1 MANGKRSKE
10 YNEGYKAALDD
21 LKDEE
26 QVKLFIDGY
35 KSGFMDGYKA
45 AREELKMM
53 LMSKMPPEIR
63 QQMEEGAEPAGGWV
77 WPW

>member
-10 YNEGYKAALDD
+10 YNEGYKDALED

-26 QVKLFIDGY
+26 KIKLFIDGY
-35 KSGFMDGYKA
+35 KSGFGDGYTA
-45 AREELKMM
+45 AREELKTM
-53 LMSKMPPEIR
+53 LMGKMPPEIR
-63 QQMEEGAEPAGGWV
+63 QQMEEGAETGGWV